1 MSKIYDKRKCRFCNK
16 DIIQKSDKVVLVHR
30 KCWLL
35 NRDFNLK
42 QFDFLFCNERKK
54 GNNFRILK
62 PSISSD

>member
-1 MSKIYDKRKCRFCNK
+1 MSKTYYKRKCRFCNK
-16 DIIQKSDKVVLVHR
+16 DIIQKSDKVVLAHR
-30 KCWLL
+30 KCWLS
-35 NRDFNLK
+35 NRSFNLK

>member
-1 MSKIYDKRKCRFCNK
+1 MPINRKKRKCFFCDK
-16 DIIQKSDKVVLVHR
+16 LIIQKTKQVILVHR

-54 GNNFRILK
+54 GNRFRILP
-62 PSISSD
+62 PSV